1 MRITKKSATT
11 TASKEVKETTKKV
24 TSSKATSSG
33 AGIPLRSVVNSSE
46 DNKKVACQHI
56 KSAID
61 ALGASAITGS
71 QEAKDAIA
79 NLSVIL
85 LELK

>member
-1 MRITKKSATT
+1 MRITKKNTT
-11 TASKEVKETTKKV
+11 TSKSVSKETKV
-24 TSSKATSSG
+24 TSSSKIAP
-33 AGIPLRSVVNSSE
+33 AGVPLRSVVKSSE
-46 DNKKVACQHI
+46 DNKEVACKYI

-61 ALGASAITGS
+61 ALGASAITGN